1 MIDYTK
7 YTLEGASAFLII
19 MIAYKLYK
27 MRCNTSSKCCGEK
40 FEIDLH
46 NDGGQNEIIIQAPH
60 NIQSP
65 TSQV

>member
-19 MIAYKLYK
+19 IIAYKLYK
-27 MRCNTSSKCCGEK
+27 MRCNTISKCCGEN

-46 NDGGQNEIIIQAPH
+46 NDGGQNEIVIQAPPIIQAP
-60 NIQSP
+60 

>member
-19 MIAYKLYK
+19 IIAYKLYK
-27 MRCNTSSKCCGEK
+27 MRCNTISKCCGEN

-46 NDGGQNEIIIQAPH
+46 NDGGQNEIVVQAPPIIQAP
-60 NIQSP
+60 

>member
-19 MIAYKLYK
+19 IIAYKLYR
-27 MRCNTSSKCCGEK
+27 MRCNTTSKCCGEN

-46 NDGGQNEIIIQAPH
+46 NDGASQNELVIRHQDHVSSGSA
-60 NIQSP
+60 
-65 TSQV
+65 V